1 MYSITILQLVRKV
14 RSGFTVQDAINQIVV
29 TSASELRQNIL
40 AKNEHG
46 WSPEQAWSIIKELS
60 KEEKVGSFRYC

>member
-1 MYSITILQLVRKV
+1 M
-14 RSGFTVQDAINQIVV
+14 RSGLSIQEAINQIVV

-46 WSPEQAWSIIKELS
+46 WKPEEAWSIIKELS
-60 KEEKVGSFRYC
+60 KEEKVS